1 MRDGRKQKS
10 VTGRRYK
17 TRRVDR
23 ENNNFHVQDASMTR
37 LEPPT
42 APTDSESHARRAL
55 ELISLSRTGC
65 AGQGYVSFH
74 SRRWKYLLEIC
85 VRYLPQRQKRV
96 LDIGRSQFSYTLAE
110 YYSEVETL
118 GFPLEEDVGALRNTQ
133 PKLIPHVTF
142 DLNRTQDPGSWL
154 KLPPFD
160 LIVMAEVVEHLY
172 TAPELVFLF
181 LRSILRQG
189 GILVCQTPNAVWLPR
204 RIQMLAGIHPYERI
218 RCYDKNPGHY
228 REYTGSELRE
238 IGEVCGFEILLHE
251 FKDYFGS
258 EGSVT
263 RHPARRLVYRCV
275 TALYPGGR
283 SGQTIVFHLPKTAA

>member
-1 MRDGRKQKS
+1 M
-10 VTGRRYK
+10 
-17 TRRVDR
+17 TRR
-23 ENNNFHVQDASMTR
+23 EQPTG
-37 LEPPT
+37 PP
-42 APTDSESHARRAL
+42 DSESLVRRAL
-55 ELISLSRTGC
+55 ELINLSKIGLVDHD
-65 AGQGYVSFH
+65 YVSFH

-85 VRYLPQRQKRV
+85 VRYLPQRQSRV
-96 LDIGRSQFSYTLAE
+96 LDIGRSQFSYELAE
-110 YYSEVETL
+110 YYSGVETL
-118 GFPLEEDVGALRNTQ
+118 GFPVEEDMGGHTALRNTQ
-133 PKLIPHVTF
+133 PKIIPHVTF

-160 LIVMAEVVEHLY
+160 LIVIAEVMEHLY
-172 TAPELVFLF
+172 TAPELVLLF
-181 LRSILRQG
+181 LGSILRQG

-228 REYTGSELRE
+228 REYTGSELRK
-238 IGEVCGFEILLHE
+238 IGEACGFEILFHE

-258 EGSVT
+258 EGSVR

-283 SGQTIVFHLPKTAA
+283 SGQTIVFHLPMPPAQQLVSGSPKEAS